1 MAAAPIP
8 PTARHTVRILL
19 ADTFPDAHRERLE
32 QMGHTVTYRPDL
44 TGDTLPADLDGHE
57 ILVVRSTRV
66 TAEAV
71 TATQTLTLI
80 IRAGAGTNTI
90 DIAAAADRG
99 IFVCNTP
106 GRNAIAVAELTMG
119 LLTAIDRSIP
129 DNVRD
134 LRAGAWNKARY
145 GKARGLAGR
154 SIGIVG
160 VGRIGLAV
168 ADRAK
173 AFAMD
178 IVVVERPDRRPE
190 VQSRLDGLGVRYVA
204 DLAQLAE
211 TCDVLTFHVPGD
223 ESTEHLVSRELLA
236 HVRPGAVI
244 INTSR
249 GSVLDEV
256 ALIEAMDAKGIRAGL
271 DVFADEPQTGEAE
284 FDSAIARHPNVY
296 GTHHIGAS
304 TDQAQEAIAD
314 AVLEIIDAFED
325 GSVLNCVNLL
335 PTGYGMSSL
344 TIRHHNRVG
353 VLARVLGILREAD
366 LNVEHMEN
374 SVFVGGRAASVVMR
388 VGGDI
393 EKEVVWAIEALGDV
407 IAVSIG
413 DH

>member
-1 MAAAPIP
+1 
-8 PTARHTVRILL
+8 VRILL
-19 ADTFPDAHRERLE
+19 ADTFPETHRERLE
-32 QMGHTVTYRPDL
+32 QMGHTVTYLPDL
-44 TGDTLPADLDGHE
+44 TGDTLPAELNGHDV
-57 ILVVRSTRV
+57 LVVRSTRV
-66 TAEAV
+66 TAKAV
-71 TATQTLTLI
+71 EATQTLTLI

-90 DIAAAADRG
+90 DVAAAADRG

-106 GRNAIAVAELTMG
+106 GRNAVAVAELTMG
-119 LLTAIDRSIP
+119 LLTAIDRSIA
-129 DNVRD
+129 DNVHD
-134 LRAGAWNKARY
+134 LRAGKWNKARY

-168 ADRAK
+168 AERAK
-173 AFAMD
+173 AFAMEL
-178 IVVVERPDRRPE
+178 VVIERPGRNADI
-190 VQSRLDGLGVRYVA
+190 QARLDALGVHYVP
-204 DLAQLAE
+204 DLVRLAE
-211 TCDVLTFHVPGD
+211 TCDVLTFHVPAD
-223 ESTEHLVSRELLA
+223 DSTEHLVSRDLLQ
-236 HVRPGAVI
+236 HVKPGAII

-249 GSVLDEV
+249 GSVVDEA

-271 DVFADEPQTGEAE
+271 DVYAGEPQTGEAE

-304 TDQAQEAIAD
+304 TEQAQEAIAD
-314 AVLEIIDAFED
+314 AVIGIIDAFED
-325 GSVLNCVNLL
+325 GSVPNCVNLL
-335 PTGYGMSSL
+335 PTGYGMTSL

-374 SVFVGGRAASVVMR
+374 SVFAGGRAASVVMR
-388 VGGDI
+388 VAGDV

-407 IAVSIG
+407 IAVSTG

>member
-1 MAAAPIP
+1 M
-8 PTARHTVRILL
+8 RILL
-19 ADTFPDAHRERLE
+19 ADTFPETHRERLE
-32 QMGHTVTYRPDL
+32 QMGHTVTYLPDL
-44 TGDTLPADLDGHE
+44 TGDTLPAELNGHDV
-57 ILVVRSTRV
+57 LVVRSTRV
-66 TAEAV
+66 TAKAV
-71 TATQTLTLI
+71 EATQTLTLI

-90 DIAAAADRG
+90 DVAAAADRG

-106 GRNAIAVAELTMG
+106 GRNAVAVAELTMG
-119 LLTAIDRSIP
+119 LLTAIDRSIA
-129 DNVRD
+129 DNVHD
-134 LRAGAWNKARY
+134 LRAGKWNKARY

-168 ADRAK
+168 AERAK
-173 AFAMD
+173 AFAMEL
-178 IVVVERPDRRPE
+178 VVIERPGRNADI
-190 VQSRLDGLGVRYVA
+190 QARLDALGVHYVP
-204 DLAQLAE
+204 DLVRLAE
-211 TCDVLTFHVPGD
+211 TCDVLTFHVPAD
-223 ESTEHLVSRELLA
+223 DSTEHLVSRDLLQ
-236 HVRPGAVI
+236 HVKPGAII

-249 GSVLDEV
+249 GSVVDEA

-271 DVFADEPQTGEAE
+271 DVYAGEPQTGEAE

-304 TDQAQEAIAD
+304 TEQAQEAIAD
-314 AVLEIIDAFED
+314 AVIGIIDAFED
-325 GSVLNCVNLL
+325 GSVPNCVNLL
-335 PTGYGMSSL
+335 PTGYGMTSL

-374 SVFVGGRAASVVMR
+374 SVFAGGRAASVVMR
-388 VGGDI
+388 VAGDV

-407 IAVSIG
+407 IAVSTG